1 MMLMS
6 FYKLSAVFCLLQAQ
20 LMLLLKCG
28 RGPPPPALLIIL
40 STYCTCSALLRISG
54 CHVCVLT
61 GFHPYGTT
69 RTWTKL
75 NTTGCQGE
83 RRVGQQG
90 EHVKRPDGFLFGDS
104 DWLRQLVLVG
114 RSEQMWNEIILH
126 NGSGGRS
133 GWKSRRQARD
143 MKGQRSEMKCLLR
156 KSDKAPL
163 SETFTVGCWSE
174 VVASRSLVKNMLT
187 CYECEAGPCCCIRI
201 SNAQREKEN
210 SRGFK
215 CENRNE
221 SLWQDDNL
229 SECMMVP
236 TLRSTTPCNNNA

>member
-1 MMLMS
+1 
-6 FYKLSAVFCLLQAQ
+6 
-20 LMLLLKCG
+20 
-28 RGPPPPALLIIL
+28 
-40 STYCTCSALLRISG
+40 
-54 CHVCVLT
+54 
-61 GFHPYGTT
+61 
-69 RTWTKL
+69 
-75 NTTGCQGE
+75 
-83 RRVGQQG
+83 
-90 EHVKRPDGFLFGDS
+90 
-104 DWLRQLVLVG
+104 
-114 RSEQMWNEIILH
+114 
-126 NGSGGRS
+126 
-133 GWKSRRQARD
+133 
-143 MKGQRSEMKCLLR
+143 MKCLLR

-229 SECMMVP
+229 SECTMVP
-236 TLRSTTPCNNNA
+236 TLRSTTPCNNNAWWCICSSIFHIIQMLMYRLFMVFKVQIEEISLHPACDDFAGVIVNAHYIQISFPLMNMNCHQVQTCERSFQFDRWE